1 MIEIVM
7 LQLLLTIEQSVQ
19 NELMVFETLQN
30 LLCMISI
37 SNQI

>member
-37 SNQI
+37 SNKF